1 MNKTMPDYQ
10 HHHRD
15 HGNGP
20 KKPWTWFGIILALV
34 VAYGV
39 GHSSGSNSSATS
51 AAAVPASD
59 PNSLADQ
66 SAVQS
71 YPDYG
76 SDSQDS
82 DVASDEA
89 DTGPESASYDDDEP
103 TISDASGDATYS
115 GVCSGDYY
123 QDSDGICVHRPVDA
137 DVAPS
142 GATAQC
148 NDGTYSFS
156 QHHSGTCS
164 HHGGVAAWL

>member
-1 MNKTMPDYQ
+1 MPDHP

-20 KKPWTWFGIILALV
+20 KKPNRTWLGIIFALL

-39 GHSSGSNSSATS
+39 GHNWGSNSSAIS
-51 AAAVPASD
+51 AGAAPASD
-59 PNSLADQ
+59 LNSLADE
-66 SAVQS
+66 SVARPYS
-71 YPDYG
+71 DYG
-76 SDSQDS
+76 SASQES
-82 DVASDEA
+82 DIASDEA
-89 DTGPESASYDDDEP
+89 DSGAEAASDDDDESSLSEA
-103 TISDASGDATYS
+103 SDDATYS
-115 GVCSGDYY
+115 GSCSDDYY
-123 QDSDGICVHRPVDA
+123 ENGDGICVHRPVDA

-142 GATAQC
+142 GATAEC

>member
-1 MNKTMPDYQ
+1 MPNHQ
-10 HHHRD
+10 HHRRD

-20 KKPWTWFGIILALV
+20 KKPNGTWFGIILALI

-51 AAAVPASD
+51 AAAAPASEL
-59 PNSLADQ
+59 NSLADE
-66 SAVQS
+66 SAARS
-71 YPDYG
+71 YSEYG
-76 SDSQDS
+76 LVSQDS

-89 DTGPESASYDDDEP
+89 DSGAESASYDDDESSF
-103 TISDASGDATYS
+103 SDASDDATHS
-115 GVCSGDYY
+115 GSCSGDYY
-123 QDSDGICVHRPVDA
+123 ENSDGTCVHRPIDA

-164 HHGGVAAWL
+164 HHRGVAAWL